1 MPKSEN
7 SSSLML
13 PCSFTCPL
21 TGKKCLNQSDCNP
34 KTNTNTNTSSASSY
48 CSSHLIVKCTNKKD
62 VDLNLI
68 QSNLEEQ
75 SGRLIRRL
83 RHLQGDQLREHISK
97 QLSAFVRHQQ
107 EQLNF
112 TCQHPQ
118 FISRD
123 HYSFDKNLV
132 LSALQPSP
140 NIHNNS
146 IHNNSI
152 SSPSIKNLPTSQI
165 VKLVKKS
172 QQQQQ
177 QQQQDTNHLHPLQPP
192 SLAPPN
198 HLQPIN
204 CLQNNNLHNLQPP
217 VASPIAPSNHFASKI
232 TAGEPPIKQQ
242 PYQISNPTVL
252 NHHIHIKEEP
262 NEQLTGSQF
271 VGGQFNSIG
280 QFVPFS
286 PVQPIGNQS
295 ISSPAISV
303 KDENKSQRKSLNY
316 SSPTKLNNS
325 SSSIVVNRKPLA
337 PKFTPDQIKQIN
349 TTTGILRSNLKH
361 FEHSYDSDATDSS
374 SGGESCDELDDYVS
388 DYVNDLCKQE
398 KLELNSLT
406 PLPLN
411 QKSNWK
417 WALERGAI
425 ACRWSWLEAQ
435 IGDLDFKIRQQN
447 ELYKQFRAAKGQISF
462 YSTEPLPPPTGE
474 TTDQYSSC
482 MRTLPLKE
490 MKKRKLVRS
499 AFILANSKA
508 TSNDVKPNVLC
519 SCSSL
524 PAFAGSCVLCNDRYN
539 YVQAIDTNC
548 MPVAERVALLDAGYH
563 IVTSLPEN
571 VSLGLHFSKLL
582 KKEIVHRPVIR
593 NAISKKKKICPK
605 GELGLKYKNDLG
617 KKKKSQALIQ
627 STKLKKKYEGTN
639 KKQLLNK
646 KANKVR
652 LSKVSKDRAGGDCL
666 YADEN
671 SRHDSPL
678 PFAENGSITRDSL
691 SAFNR
696 RRRSEQSNAYDINNI
711 VIPYSIAST
720 TRVERLQYKEII
732 TPEWR
737 VTEEDEE
744 NAGENHMDVEVKQ
757 EPMSPPPRLNNR
769 LLALP
774 PPPPPPVVCKSPEK
788 PSLNRS
794 SSTLNKLLLNSLS
807 SPEKMDTSE
816 PPVALLPARTTT
828 PPPALQPTPSFKLE
842 RPDDPA
848 IVESLLNCSPLI
860 ANNRTDH
867 SSDANNLTTTTGQNN
882 NNAINDDNS
891 IKPPDEDSNMSA
903 STELSEEHKSDSL
916 EDLSDETFIERH
928 LKCEADEKKRFSS
941 YLKNPLGVGSRGSR
955 VRQRTE
961 STKSETITLE
971 PSAIDGSSQDSFS
984 NMQIHNLTNSTPHTE
999 KANSPDSMVFE
1010 EGSNQS
1016 TSNKIRSYSL
1026 SSRRDDLSLEE
1037 ENYVEVIPYEKRNF
1051 PLNDNELN
1059 QLTMY
1064 LDNND

>member
-1 MPKSEN
+1 
-7 SSSLML
+7 ML

-34 KTNTNTNTSSASSY
+34 KTSSSAFSSSY
-48 CSSHLIVKCTNKKD
+48 CSSHLIVKCNKKD
-62 VDLNLI
+62 VDLSLI
-68 QSNLEEQ
+68 QANLEEQ
-75 SGRLIRRL
+75 SSRLIRRI
-83 RHLQGDQLREHISK
+83 RHLQGDQLREHISD
-97 QLSAFVRHQQ
+97 QLSAFVRTQQ

-112 TCQHPQ
+112 TCQNPR

-132 LSALQPSP
+132 LSTLPPSP

-146 IHNNSI
+146 IS
-152 SSPSIKNLPTSQI
+152 SIKNLPTSQI

-177 QQQQDTNHLHPLQPP
+177 QQQDSNHIIHSQQP

-217 VASPIAPSNHFASKI
+217 VPSPIGSSKPVV
-232 TAGEPPIKQQ
+232 GLVEPPLIKQQ
-242 PYQISNPTVL
+242 PYQISNPVL
-252 NHHIHIKEEP
+252 NHIHVREEP
-262 NEQLTGSQF
+262 NPQLIAGQFGAINQF
-271 VGGQFNSIG
+271 VQFSPIHANNQNNQFN
-280 QFVPFS
+280 
-286 PVQPIGNQS
+286 NQINS
-295 ISSPAISV
+295 QLNSQINSV
-303 KDENKSQRKSLNY
+303 VSGGRDENKSQRKSLNY
-316 SSPTKLNNS
+316 SNSSPTKLNSS

-361 FEHSYDSDATDSS
+361 FEYSYDSDATDSS
-374 SGGESCDELDDYVS
+374 SGGESCDELDDYVNE
-388 DYVNDLCKQE
+388 YVNDLCKQE
-398 KLELNSLT
+398 KLDLNSLT
-406 PLPLN
+406 PLPLS
-411 QKSNWK
+411 QKPNWK
-417 WALERGAI
+417 WATERGAI

-462 YSTEPLPPPTGE
+462 YSTEPRPPVSEPA
-474 TTDQYSSC
+474 DQYSSC

-499 AFILANSKA
+499 AFILANAKA

-548 MPVAERVALLDAGYH
+548 MPVAERVALLDAAYH

-582 KKEIVHRPVIR
+582 KKEIISRPVMR
-593 NAISKKKKICPK
+593 NAINKKKKICPK
-605 GELGLKYKNDLG
+605 GELSLKYKNDLG
-617 KKKKSQALIQ
+617 KKKKSQALIH
-627 STKLKKKYEGTN
+627 STKLKKKYEGN

-652 LSKVSKDRAGGDCL
+652 LSKVAKDRNEFA

-678 PFAENGSITRDSL
+678 PFSENGQMPRDSL

-757 EPMSPPPRLNNR
+757 EVKQEPMSPPRSN
-769 LLALP
+769 ASK
-774 PPPPPPVVCKSPEK
+774 PVVCKSPSK
-788 PSLNRS
+788 LALNRP

-807 SPEKMDTSE
+807 SPEKMDMSE
-816 PPVALLPARTTT
+816 PPASPQT
-828 PPPALQPTPSFKLE
+828 PPPPPSPFKLE
-842 RPDDPA
+842 RLDGPSVVD
-848 IVESLLNCSPLI
+848 SLLNYGNLNSKPTEP
-860 ANNRTDH
+860 AT
-867 SSDANNLTTTTGQNN
+867 NNLTAEPPAKNN
-882 NNAINDDNS
+882 SENNAENNNS
-891 IKPPDEDSNMSA
+891 IKPVDEDSNMSS
-903 STELSEEHKSDSL
+903 STDISEEHKSDSL

-941 YLKNPLGVGSRGSR
+941 YLKNPLGISSRGSR

-961 STKSETITLE
+961 STKSETIALE
-971 PSAIDGSSQDSFS
+971 PSTIDGSSQDSFS
-984 NMQIHNLTNSTPHTE
+984 NMQIHNLSNSTPHAD
-999 KANSPDSMVFE
+999 KAKSPDSMVFE

-1016 TSNKIRSYSL
+1016 TTNKIRSYSL
-1026 SSRRDDLSLEE
+1026 SSRRDELSLEE

-1051 PLNDNELN
+1051 PLDDNELN